1 MHTDKKA
8 DYYVG
13 LDMGTGSLGG
23 AVTDPQYHL
32 MKVKGKDFWFVR
44 EYESAQPQLKRRT
57 HRISRRKLQ
66 RHQVRIRL
74 LRSYFAEDVLRH
86 DPLFYIRQD
95 NSKYY
100 REDKDPRLTTKDSL
114 FADPGYGDK
123 EYYKEYPTIFHL
135 RQALLKDKVAS
146 EERYSRL
153 LYLAL
158 IHLFEHRGHFLL
170 NTDSGDLNADM
181 VKDAGETVMNYICE
195 SIEEES
201 SDVSYKQIIEKLA
214 DKEISRSTKKDKIA
228 SLLGIKRSDK
238 KQMELVKC
246 LCGMDA
252 DARVMFQLEA
262 DEKIKVAFQ
271 QASFEE
277 EKEEIEAAVGE
288 EYFFIIESMKQLY
301 DYSQLQAVLKGFDYL
316 SDARVAMYNKHKED
330 LRLLKKV
337 YKRDLGQ
344 EAYDRMFRS
353 SEKGSYSAYCNSLNS
368 TDSLAAEQKYRR
380 NMKNV
385 KERGKGDLHD
395 RIKKDLKNLAN
406 EETTVILK
414 EIELEQF
421 LPKQMTGANG
431 VIPNQVH
438 QKEMKK
444 ILENA
449 EKHLDFL
456 KETDDSGY
464 TVSERILMLFSRNIP
479 YYVGPVG
486 NGSKTGW
493 AVRREQGQ
501 VLPWNMEQKID
512 MNATSE
518 RFITNLIRE
527 CTYLSG
533 EKVLPKQSL
542 LYEAYCVLNEINNLR
557 INGKRIVP
565 EVKQDIYKELFQ
577 GVRLGKKVTRKTLCS
592 YLMNRGILK
601 DESELSGIDKEVNA
615 YLSSYGK
622 MYAVFGERMR
632 EEVIQGAAEEI
643 IYYGTIYG
651 DSKRMFQKKL
661 DQYISSGILTE
672 SQAKRIAGYKF
683 KDWAR
688 ISKSMLCLSGRDN
701 RTGEILSL
709 IRAMWEYNLN
719 FMELLHSEEFTFKE
733 ELEKRK
739 QTIQKTLSDFQFE
752 DLDEYYY
759 SVLVKRMIWQTV
771 QALKEITQIMGHYPK
786 RIFIE
791 MTRTDE
797 EKGEQGRKNSREKR
811 LLKLYENIKDGRNWE
826 TEIKNASASGK
837 LNSKKLYLYYL
848 QMGKDAYTGND
859 IDIEDLFK
867 DNRYD
872 IDHIYPRSLTN
883 DNNMENNLVLVSKK
897 INEEDKQNDSLVPKK
912 VRENPK
918 VRELWA
924 VLHKMGFMND
934 EKYNRLTSNEKL
946 TDDQL
951 AGFIER
957 QLVETAQGAKGIADL
972 LKSLMP
978 GTEIVYVKAR
988 NVSDF
993 RKEYKMLKSRLI
1005 NDYHHAQDAYLNI
1018 VVGNVYFTKFTR
1030 NPLNY
1035 VKKEARRDGKNYNY
1049 NLYKMYGKDVV
1060 RNGEIAWVAS
1070 KNQEPGTIR
1079 LVKEVMEKNTP
1090 MITRQTFEQ
1099 KGELFNLQPVGKYS
1113 AKAEN
1118 YVPLKA
1124 KDEKLQD
1131 VTKYGGYTS
1140 LKPSYFVFFE
1150 HGSEKKRKKCF
1161 EVVHSYYASQIKN
1174 KADLT
1179 KFLEE
1184 KGYKNPRVIA
1194 EKIKKNALI
1203 KYNGYF
1209 LYIVGMDARK
1219 NVEFSNATAMCLKY
1233 PYVQYICKLERL
1245 RAAML
1250 LSEKQKMSLRWD
1262 EKVTGEK
1269 NLELYQELTTKHL
1282 HAIYADHP
1290 KCIGT
1295 CLENGESSFK
1305 LLGIEQQ
1312 VMLLCDIVE
1321 YTSFQKGTFSLQAI
1335 GGQKEVGRI
1344 RISGNM
1350 TDATELKLIHYS
1362 ITGMY
1367 KKEEDLLHM

>member
-44 EYESAQPQLKRRT
+44 EYESAQPQLERRT

-66 RHQVRIRL
+66 RHQVRIGL
-74 LRSYFAEDVLRH
+74 LRSYFAEEVLRH

-252 DARVMFQLEA
+252 DARVMFQMEA

-277 EKEEIEAAVGE
+277 EKGEIEAAVGE

-615 YLSSYGK
+615 YLSSY
-622 MYAVFGERMR
+622 
-632 EEVIQGAAEEI
+632 
-643 IYYGTIYG
+643 
-651 DSKRMFQKKL
+651 
-661 DQYISSGILTE
+661 
-672 SQAKRIAGYKF
+672 
-683 KDWAR
+683 
-688 ISKSMLCLSGRDN
+688 
-701 RTGEILSL
+701 
-709 IRAMWEYNLN
+709 
-719 FMELLHSEEFTFKE
+719 
-733 ELEKRK
+733 
-739 QTIQKTLSDFQFE
+739 
-752 DLDEYYY
+752 
-759 SVLVKRMIWQTV
+759 
-771 QALKEITQIMGHYPK
+771 PK

-1060 RNGEIAWVAS
+1060 RNGEIAWIAS
-1070 KNQEPGTIR
+1070 KNQEPGAIR